1 MSGIETFT
9 SFTND
14 LSNSTSYSLVN
25 GIIIFSILSAQLLL
39 LNAIFPSLINFSACI
54 TSSVFCQVYITS
66 SYKKTRLL
74 PDLFSVNATGS
85 PPIFTMHEISNW
97 LFLAATLNTGDRNSS
112 LSSISTKLAVFNFFD
127 GCKINTNGLLHCS
140 SNIFRSLG

>member
-9 SFTND
+9 SFTKD

-39 LNAIFPSLINFSACI
+39 LNAMLPSLINFSACI

-85 PPIFTMHEISNW
+85 PPIFTMQEISNW
-97 LFLAATLNTGDRNSS
+97 FFLIATLNTGDKNSS
-112 LSSISTKLAVFNFFD
+112 LNSVSFRLTVFNFFV
-127 GCKINTNGLLHCS
+127 GGKIKTKGLLLWS
-140 SNIFRSLG
+140 SNIFLSFG